1 MCLYRCHKKLYNLQ
15 TQASTHQL
23 LVYLDDINIL
33 GGSIY
38 TINKNI
44 EALVVASKESGLQVN
59 AKETKYMAMSWD
71 QNVGKDHNTKVG
83 NKSFEGWGRRTIQ
96 ISGNNPNKSNVHS

>member
-44 EALVVASKESGLQVN
+44 EALVGASKESGLQVN

-71 QNVGKDHNTKVG
+71 QNVGKRSQHK
-83 NKSFEGWGRRTIQ
+83 GR
-96 ISGNNPNKSNVHS
+96 

>member
-71 QNVGKDHNTKVG
+71 QNVGKRSQHK
-83 NKSFEGWGRRTIQ
+83 GR
-96 ISGNNPNKSNVHS
+96 